1 MGINKDKFMPKFH
14 HKNGNLI
21 VGFQYPVDI
30 ANVVRPVPALADIA
44 GFLKVPYEVQ
54 QVIAGIDQNMKM

>member
-1 MGINKDKFMPKFH
+1 MPKFH

-21 VGFQYPVDI
+21 VGFQYPLDI
-30 ANVVRPVPALADIA
+30 ANVVPVPALADIV